1 MASAWAD
8 SSWTRSDGNLW
19 TSNKRRD
26 LIWGRVDRVSTT
38 TRRDRL
44 RIQMSQDVRAIARE
58 IIAKQGVEA
67 LTLAEIARR
76 VGVTP
81 AALYRHFTDLAD
93 IVRQTAADITDDLT
107 RKLQVAVDAEKE
119 GDFAARMIAPSR
131 VFRRWS
137 LSHRQEFSLLFGTP
151 TSAAG
156 DAQTDVTSEWVR
168 KLAGV
173 WGPVFVQ
180 LWATRPYPIL
190 ADSELDPRLRQHM
203 AAFRDATG
211 VDMPH
216 GALVVMLSC
225 WRSIY
230 GQVALEV
237 FDHFAPLIT
246 DQEPMFELLMQ
257 ELMSRVGL
265 GVEYRPP
272 RTAAE

>member
-1 MASAWAD
+1 M
-8 SSWTRSDGNLW
+8 
-19 TSNKRRD
+19 
-26 LIWGRVDRVSTT
+26 STT

-44 RIQMSQDVRAIARE
+44 RIQMSHDVRATARE
-58 IIAKQGVEA
+58 IITKQGVEA

-93 IVRQTAADITDDLT
+93 IVWHTAGDITDELT
-107 RKLQVAVDAEKE
+107 RELQAAVDAEVAT
-119 GDFAARMIAPSR
+119 DFAARLIAPTR

-137 LSHRQEFSLLFGTP
+137 LTHRHEFSLLFGTP

-156 DAQTDVTSEWVR
+156 DAQADMTSEWVR

-180 LWATRPYPIL
+180 LWAARPYPIL
-190 ADSELDPRLRQHM
+190 TDDELDPRLRQQM
-203 AAFRDATG
+203 TDYRDATG
-211 VDMPH
+211 VEMPL

-237 FDHFAPLIT
+237 FEHFAPLIT
-246 DQEPMFELLMQ
+246 DQEPMFELLML
-257 ELMSRVGL
+257 ELMSRMGL
-265 GVEYRPP
+265 GADYRPP
-272 RTAAE
+272 VAQT